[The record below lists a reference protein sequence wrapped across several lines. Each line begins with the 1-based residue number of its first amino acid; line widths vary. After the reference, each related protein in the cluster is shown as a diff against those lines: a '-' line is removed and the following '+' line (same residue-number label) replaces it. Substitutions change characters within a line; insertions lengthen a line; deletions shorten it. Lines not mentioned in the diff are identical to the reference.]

1 MYVMSLFQ
9 NIISKI
15 PQSNFTFKKKNL
27 KMYMQKTL
35 IVTFFLLKIVDKE
48 KNTNIKKQLCYNLK
62 KIQYLYQY
70 LNIILRD
77 KNTLHRKKC
86 LLN

>member
-1 MYVMSLFQ
+1 MYVVSLFQ

-15 PQSNFTFKKKNL
+15 PQSNFTLKKKKIL
-27 KMYMQKTL
+27 KC
-35 IVTFFLLKIVDKE
+35 IC
-48 KNTNIKKQLCYNLK
+48 KKYIYKKAAMLQFK

-70 LNIILRD
+70 LNVILRD

>member
-48 KNTNIKKQLCYNLK
+48 KKYNYKKAAMLQFK